1 MKVLVLREKWK
12 VELEKGLRRGD
23 PNGKGEHG
31 VVMRRVG
38 ENQYSFSKVTN
49 SRFALTF
56 WGKSGY

>member
-1 MKVLVLREKWK
+1 ME
-12 VELEKGLRRGD
+12 RGS
-23 PNGKGEHG
+23 NGVG
-31 VVMRRVG
+31 MRGVG